1 MKKTKLILLSLLL
14 ISCGSRKVN
23 KSVIENKEQT
33 TAKVEVIDKTETKTN
48 TEINSVTIDTTTTDQ
63 MVIEP
68 INPLIEFVVNGK
80 TYKNARITTKKV
92 KSGVS
97 VTSNEKVAKI
107 EAKDVK
113 TNVATKSKTSV
124 KVADKKVDRNNT
136 FVTIGLIIAIGLVI
150 GFFLW
155 FIGRKFKKA
164 QDSIS

>member
-1 MKKTKLILLSLLL
+1 MRKTKLILLSLLL

-23 KSVIENKEQT
+23 KSVVETKEQT

-48 TEINSVTIDTTTTDQ
+48 TEINSVTIDTTSTNEI
-63 MVIEP
+63 VIEP

-97 VTSNEKVAKI
+97 TTTNEKVAKI
-107 EAKDVK
+107 ERNDVK
-113 TNVATKSKTSV
+113 TNVAVKRKASV

-136 FVTIGLIIAIGLVI
+136 FVTIGLIVAIGLVI

-164 QDSIS
+164 QDSII

>member
-1 MKKTKLILLSLLL
+1 MKTKLILLSLLL

-23 KSVIENKEQT
+23 KSVVETKEET
-33 TAKVEVIDKTETKTN
+33 KTEIAVVDKTETTTN
-48 TEINSVTIDTTTTDQ
+48 TEINSVTIDTSTTDQ

-97 VTSNEKVAKI
+97 TTTNEKVAKI

-136 FVTIGLIIAIGLVI
+136 FVTIGLIIGIGLVI

-155 FIGRKFKKA
+155 IVGRKFRDAKE
-164 QDSIS
+164 SIN

>member
-1 MKKTKLILLSLLL
+1 MKTKLILLSLLL

-155 FIGRKFKKA
+155 FIGRKFRDAKE
-164 QDSIS
+164 SIN

>member
-1 MKKTKLILLSLLL
+1 MRKTKLILLSLLL

-23 KSVIENKEQT
+23 KSVVETKEQT

-48 TEINSVTIDTTTTDQ
+48 TEINSVTIDTTSTNEI
-63 MVIEP
+63 VIEP

-97 VTSNEKVAKI
+97 TTTNEKVAKI
-107 EAKDVK
+107 EAKDVT

-124 KVADKKVDRNNT
+124 KIADKKVDRNNT

>member
-23 KSVIENKEQT
+23 KSVVETKEETKTQI
-33 TAKVEVIDKTETKTN
+33 AVVDKTETKTN
-48 TEINSVTIDTTTTDQ
+48 TEINSVTIDTSTTDQ

-97 VTSNEKVAKI
+97 TTTNEKVAKI
-107 EAKDVK
+107 EAKDVT

-136 FVTIGLIIAIGLVI
+136 FVTIGLIIGIGLVI

-155 FIGRKFKKA
+155 IVGRKFRDAKE
-164 QDSIS
+164 SIN

>member
-1 MKKTKLILLSLLL
+1 MKTKLILLSLLL

-23 KSVIENKEQT
+23 KSVIETKEQT
-33 TAKVEVIDKTETKTN
+33 TAKVEVVDKTETKTN
-48 TEINSVTIDTTTTDQ
+48 TEINTVTIDTSTTDQ

-92 KSGVS
+92 KSGVN
-97 VTSNEKVAKI
+97 TTTNEKVAKI
-107 EAKDVK
+107 EAKDVT

-136 FVTIGLIIAIGLVI
+136 FVTIGLIIGIGLVI

-155 FIGRKFKKA
+155 IVGRKFRDAKE
-164 QDSIS
+164 SIN

>member
-1 MKKTKLILLSLLL
+1 MKTKLILLSLLL

-23 KSVIENKEQT
+23 KSVIETKEQT

-48 TEINSVTIDTTTTDQ
+48 TEINSVTIDTSTTDQ

-97 VTSNEKVAKI
+97 TTTNEKVAKI

-136 FVTIGLIIAIGLVI
+136 FVTIGLIIGIGLVI

-155 FIGRKFKKA
+155 IVGRKFRDAKE
-164 QDSIS
+164 SIN

>member
-48 TEINSVTIDTTTTDQ
+48 TEINSVTIDTSTTDQ

-97 VTSNEKVAKI
+97 TTTNEKVAKI

-136 FVTIGLIIAIGLVI
+136 FVTIGLIAGIGLVI

-164 QDSIS
+164 QDSII

>member
-23 KSVIENKEQT
+23 KSVVETKEETKTQI
-33 TAKVEVIDKTETKTN
+33 AVVDKTETTTN
-48 TEINSVTIDTTTTDQ
+48 TEINTVTIDTTSTNEI
-63 MVIEP
+63 VIEP

-92 KSGVS
+92 KAGVS
-97 VTSNEKVAKI
+97 TRTNEKVAKI
-107 EAKDVK
+107 EAKDVT
-113 TNVATKSKTSV
+113 TNVAVKRKASV
-124 KVADKKVDRNNT
+124 KVAEKQIDRNNT
-136 FVTIGLIIAIGLVI
+136 FVTIGLIIGIGLVI

>member
-1 MKKTKLILLSLLL
+1 MRKTKLILLSLLL
-14 ISCGSRKVN
+14 ISCGTRKVN
-23 KSVIENKEQT
+23 KSVVETKDET
-33 TAKVEVIDKTETKTN
+33 TAKVEVIDKTETTTN
-48 TEINSVTIDTTTTDQ
+48 TEINTVTIDTSTTDQ
-63 MVIEP
+63 MVVEP

-97 VTSNEKVAKI
+97 TTTNEKVAKI

-113 TNVATKSKTSV
+113 TNVAVKRKTSV

-136 FVTIGLIIAIGLVI
+136 FVTIGLIIGIGLVI

-164 QDSIS
+164 QDSII